1 MKPQKTVAHTGSVRM
16 VIPEGSVVGMVT
28 ATSEEKGAPWTA
40 TTFAKKA
47 VRWKCLRIFIR
58 ITMVNV
64 WS

>member
-1 MKPQKTVAHTGSVRM
+1 MKHQKTVAHTGSVRM
-16 VIPEGSVVGMVT
+16 VILEGCVVGMDTV
-28 ATSEEKGAPWTA
+28 TSEEKGASWTA